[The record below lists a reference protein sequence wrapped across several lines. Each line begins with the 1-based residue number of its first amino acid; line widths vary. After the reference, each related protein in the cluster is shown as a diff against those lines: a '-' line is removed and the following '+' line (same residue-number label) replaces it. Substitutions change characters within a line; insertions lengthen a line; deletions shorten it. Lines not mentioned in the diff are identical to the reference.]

1 MCVLSCKKLVL
12 HNACRLVTAISVKKN
27 LEKYILEQCFLEQIY
42 VPAGNLTR

>member
-12 HNACRLVTAISVKKN
+12 RNACILVTAISIKK
-27 LEKYILEQCFLEQIY
+27 ILKNTSLNNVFLEQIY